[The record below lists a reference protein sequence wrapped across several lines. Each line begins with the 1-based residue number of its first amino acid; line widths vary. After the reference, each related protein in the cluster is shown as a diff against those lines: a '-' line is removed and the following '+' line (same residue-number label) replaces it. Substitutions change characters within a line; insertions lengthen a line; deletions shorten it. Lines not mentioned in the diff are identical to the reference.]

1 MKSYTYFAEFYDL
14 LTENVSYKKFADYI
28 IKLCE
33 KYSHNLGLTLDLACG
48 TGELTIEFA
57 KRGIDIFGVDLS
69 HEMLSKA
76 QEKSQLNNL
85 KILFLCQDMRKID
98 LYGTVDT
105 VICSLDSINHLVE
118 EQDIQKCFD
127 KVSLFL
133 NKGGYFIFDVNTIY
147 KHKYILANN
156 TFVYDTENV
165 YCVWQN
171 QFISKTNCVKI
182 NLDFF
187 EKFEKKNKVY
197 HRYSEEFFERAYSFR
212 QINDFIKRAGMTLID
227 CFEEFTYN
235 SPKSESQRVF
245 YIAKKL

>member
-1 MKSYTYFAEFYDL
+1 MRSYSYFAEFYDS
-14 LTENVSYKKFADYI
+14 LTRNISYKKFADYI
-28 IKLCE
+28 IKLSE
-33 KYSHNLGLTLDLACG
+33 KYNHKLGLTLDLACG
-48 TGELTIEFA
+48 IGELNIEIA
-57 KRGIDIFGVDLS
+57 KRGVDIFGIDS
-69 HEMLSKA
+69 SYEMLSKA
-76 QEKSQLNNL
+76 QEKSELNNL
-85 KILFLCQDMRKID
+85 NILFLCQDMRKID

-118 EQDIQKCFD
+118 KQDVQNCFD

-147 KHKYILANN
+147 KHQNILANN

-171 QFISKTNCVKI
+171 QFINQTKCVKI

-187 EKFEKKNKVY
+187 EKIDTIY
-197 HRYSEEFFERAYSFR
+197 YRYSEEFLERAYSFQ
-212 QINDFIKRAGMTLID
+212 QIKNFIEKAGMSLID

-235 SPKSESQRVF
+235 APNSKSQRVF
-245 YIAKKL
+245 YVVKKA